1 MIGSMALGCHSRENG
16 NPEPKNQCP
25 WIPASAG
32 MTNQKNTNLPFR
44 NLEKSFTGLKS
55 CGSLCYFKF
64 KNKYQE
70 KKDETHI
77 VGNCQQGAYHL

>member
-1 MIGSMALGCHSRENG
+1 MALGCHSRENG

-55 CGSLCYFKF
+55 CNPLCYFKYEIDPE
-64 KNKYQE
+64 KN
-70 KKDETHI
+70 DETHPF
-77 VGNCQQGAYHL
+77 GNCQ